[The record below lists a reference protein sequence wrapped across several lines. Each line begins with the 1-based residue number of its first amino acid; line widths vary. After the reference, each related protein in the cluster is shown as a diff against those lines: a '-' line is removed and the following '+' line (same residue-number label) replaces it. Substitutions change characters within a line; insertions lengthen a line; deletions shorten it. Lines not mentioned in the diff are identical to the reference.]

1 MVNLKKSVK
10 RICAV
15 TLAAL
20 MLGGSAVTVL
30 PEVAESGIVASAANS
45 ERDFYTEENYDGTI
59 NVTGYKGK
67 SSNVVIPSKIFGEK
81 VTGVNMSSDEFITSV
96 TVPNTVKDMNFSGCE
111 KLKKVTLQSGIQGIS
126 WGAFEYC
133 TQLTSIIIPN
143 SVGWIGPYA
152 FSDCLKLSN
161 INIPDCVTEIG
172 NYAFNRCYSLT
183 TMTIPNK
190 VTAIRP
196 VVFGG
201 CTGLKEIKIPN
212 SVTTI
217 EESAFSGCTGLKEIK
232 IPNSV
237 TTIENSAFSG
247 CTGLKCINLPNG
259 VSFGTSY
266 FYESGV
272 FQGCTEL
279 TSIIIPNS
287 VTKIGYNMFMG
298 CKGLKSAVIPESVEE
313 ISGDAFEG
321 CSNVTIYGKKN
332 SAADKFAN
340 NHDIPF
346 KAIVSTTGVTLNTS
360 GIALNKGETYNLK
373 ATVHPTN
380 ATVKDVTWTTSNS
393 NVATVNNGKVTAK
406 NSGTAKI
413 TVRTYEGKTAACSVT
428 VYGDAT
434 SVRLNRSSVKLEKG
448 KSTSLSATVLPAYAK
463 DKTVT
468 WTSSNTKVATV
479 SNGKVTAKSA
489 GTATITAKTKNGKKA
504 TCKVTVVIN
513 PTSVK
518 LNRTSVS
525 LVKGKNVTLK
535 ATVNPSNAS
544 NKKVT
549 WTSSN
554 KKVATVSNGK
564 VTAKNY
570 GTAVITA
577 KTSNGKKAT
586 CKVTVKNPKTVNPTS
601 VKLSKTSVTLG
612 KGKTTT
618 LKAKVNPGS
627 ATNKKVTWTTS
638 NKKVATVSNGKIT
651 AKGVGTATITVKT
664 ANGKKATCKVTVKSS
679 KTVNPTKV
687 KLSRTTV
694 TLGKGKSTTL
704 KATVSPGN
712 ATNKKVTWTTSN
724 RKVATVSNGK
734 ITAKSVG
741 TAAITVK
748 TANGKKAT
756 CKVTV
761 KNLPTKVKLR
771 KTSATLKK
779 GKTLTLK
786 AVVTPSKNVIS
797 TVTWAT
803 SNSKVAVVKN
813 GKVTAKAKGTAYITV
828 KTSNGKTAKCKI
840 TVNETL
846 NYYDTTPFR
855 QKYWVIFTEGY
866 RNNRVE
872 ASTIDSNIPAEQLTI
887 IWDSALEISHSSE
900 SDGCDQYYLDDN
912 GEWIYMRNYH
922 RLTDKATNVLASN
935 LDVVDRNGN
944 VVVSRSPYSMV
955 DWNEIDRY
963 R

>member
-45 ERDFYTEENYDGTI
+45 ERDFYTEENNDSTI
-59 NVTGYKGK
+59 SITGYKGK

-81 VTGVNMSSDEFITSV
+81 VTGVDMSDNDFITSV
-96 TVPNTVKDMNFSGCE
+96 TVPNTVTSIWFGGCR
-111 KLKKVTLQSGIQGIS
+111 KLKKVTLSN
-126 WGAFEYC
+126 
-133 TQLTSIIIPN
+133 SIK
-143 SVGWIGPYA
+143 SIGGRT
-152 FSDCLKLSN
+152 FDGC
-161 INIPDCVTEIG
+161 E
-172 NYAFNRCYSLT
+172 SLESIT
-183 TMTIPNK
+183 
-190 VTAIRP
+190 
-196 VVFGG
+196 
-201 CTGLKEIKIPN
+201 IPN
-212 SVTTI
+212 SVTEIGGNAFEGCKSLKSVILSNKLTRI
-217 EESAFSGCTGLKEIK
+217 ETEAFNGCESLEKINFPNTLTFIGDRAFAECKSLKNIN

-237 TTIENSAFSG
+237 EEIGESSFYG
-247 CTGLKCINLPNG
+247 CTELTSVKLSAGMESVYRSTFKGCTKLKNVEISKG
-259 VSFGTSY
+259 VKYIGQCSWVSHICD
-266 FYESGV
+266 EGV
-272 FQGCTEL
+272 FQGCTSLENITIPGNVNGIGCDTFRNCNSLKKVTIENGVTEL
-279 TSIIIPNS
+279 FGESFLNCSNLKTVIIPTS
-287 VTKIGYNMFMG
+287 VTYID
-298 CKGLKSAVIPESVEE
+298 
-313 ISGDAFEG
+313 GDAFEG

-513 PTSVK
+513 PTGVK
-518 LNRTSVS
+518 LNKTSVS

-618 LKAKVNPGS
+618 LKAKVNPGN

-664 ANGKKATCKVTVKSS
+664 ANGKKATCKVTV
-679 KTVNPTKV
+679 
-687 KLSRTTV
+687 R
-694 TLGKGKSTTL
+694 
-704 KATVSPGN
+704 
-712 ATNKKVTWTTSN
+712 
-724 RKVATVSNGK
+724 
-734 ITAKSVG
+734 
-741 TAAITVK
+741 
-748 TANGKKAT
+748 
-756 CKVTV
+756 
-761 KNLPTKVKLR
+761 NLPTKVKLS

-786 AVVTPSKNVIS
+786 ATVTPSKNVIS
-797 TVTWAT
+797 TVTWT
-803 SNSKVAVVKN
+803 SSNSKVAAVKN
-813 GKVTAKAKGTAYITV
+813 GKVTAKAKGTATITV

-840 TVNETL
+840 TV
-846 NYYDTTPFR
+846 
-855 QKYWVIFTEGY
+855 K
-866 RNNRVE
+866 
-872 ASTIDSNIPAEQLTI
+872 
-887 IWDSALEISHSSE
+887 
-900 SDGCDQYYLDDN
+900 
-912 GEWIYMRNYH
+912 
-922 RLTDKATNVLASN
+922 
-935 LDVVDRNGN
+935 
-944 VVVSRSPYSMV
+944 
-955 DWNEIDRY
+955 
-963 R
+963 

>member
-59 NVTGYKGK
+59 KVTGYKGK

-81 VTGVNMSSDEFITSV
+81 VTGVDMGDNDFITSV
-96 TVPNTVKDMNFSGCE
+96 TVPNTVTSIWFGGCR
-111 KLKKVTLQSGIQGIS
+111 KLKKVTLSNSIKSIGRYTFSHCESLESITIPNSVTDIGWNAFENCISLKSVVFSNKLLTIGEAAFSCCNSLKSITLPNSVTEVEANVFKGCENLTNVKLSTGMHEISGGMFSDCTSLKTIEIPESITRIIGSS
-126 WGAFEYC
+126 WCKGAFENC
-133 TQLTSIIIPN
+133 KSLEHIIIPN
-143 SVGWIGPYA
+143 SVDYIGCDV
-152 FSDCLKLSN
+152 FLGCKSLK
-161 INIPDCVTEIG
+161 
-172 NYAFNRCYSLT
+172 SLT
-183 TMTIPNK
+183 FPQSITH
-190 VTAIRP
+190 
-196 VVFGG
+196 
-201 CTGLKEIKIPN
+201 LE
-212 SVTTI
+212 
-217 EESAFSGCTGLKEIK
+217 
-232 IPNSV
+232 
-237 TTIENSAFSG
+237 
-247 CTGLKCINLPNG
+247 NG
-259 VSFGTSY
+259 VASS
-266 FYESGV
+266 
-272 FQGCTEL
+272 CTEL
-279 TSIIIPNS
+279 RTVIIPDN
-287 VTKIGYNMFMG
+287 VK
-298 CKGLKSAVIPESVEE
+298 E
-313 ISGDAFEG
+313 IDYGAFDG
-321 CSNVTIYGKKN
+321 SNNVTIYGKKN

-468 WTSSNTKVATV
+468 WTSSNTKEATV

-513 PTSVK
+513 PTGVK

-535 ATVNPSNAS
+535 ATVNPGNAS

-618 LKAKVNPGS
+618 LKAKVNPGN
-627 ATNKKVTWTTS
+627 ATNKKVTWSTS

-664 ANGKKATCKVTVKSS
+664 SNGKKATCKVTV
-679 KTVNPTKV
+679 
-687 KLSRTTV
+687 R
-694 TLGKGKSTTL
+694 
-704 KATVSPGN
+704 
-712 ATNKKVTWTTSN
+712 
-724 RKVATVSNGK
+724 
-734 ITAKSVG
+734 
-741 TAAITVK
+741 
-748 TANGKKAT
+748 
-756 CKVTV
+756 
-761 KNLPTKVKLR
+761 NLPTKVKLS

-786 AVVTPSKNVIS
+786 ATVTPSKNVIS
-797 TVTWAT
+797 TVTWT
-803 SNSKVAVVKN
+803 SSNSKVAVVKN
-813 GKVTAKAKGTAYITV
+813 GKITAKAKGTATITV

-840 TVNETL
+840 TV
-846 NYYDTTPFR
+846 
-855 QKYWVIFTEGY
+855 K
-866 RNNRVE
+866 
-872 ASTIDSNIPAEQLTI
+872 
-887 IWDSALEISHSSE
+887 
-900 SDGCDQYYLDDN
+900 
-912 GEWIYMRNYH
+912 
-922 RLTDKATNVLASN
+922 
-935 LDVVDRNGN
+935 
-944 VVVSRSPYSMV
+944 
-955 DWNEIDRY
+955 
-963 R
+963 